1 MESLTSTKDCFI
13 QKINDDDLYKILKEE
28 VPSLVDKN
36 WSIGPILDKLAVEQL
51 VDKIQWLVEQ
61 ILFKLFFMISFVSKF

>member
-13 QKINDDDLYKILKEE
+13 QKINDDDLYNILKEE